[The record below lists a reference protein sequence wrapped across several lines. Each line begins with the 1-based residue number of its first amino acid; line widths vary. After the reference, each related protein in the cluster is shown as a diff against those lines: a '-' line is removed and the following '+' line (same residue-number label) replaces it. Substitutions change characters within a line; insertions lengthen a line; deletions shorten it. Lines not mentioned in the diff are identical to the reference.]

1 MLFKQRSLQQLALTL
16 FIGGQLAGVSLFWA
30 TPKALADEVVI
41 TDEEKDDI
49 KDDINKI
56 EDKLAK
62 EEKKKNLLQS
72 DLANISSTLSATQAS
87 IARVSRLV
95 QEAESSIQS
104 KEQEIQNLEQ
114 QAILDRHLLR
124 SLLQELYYSNNL
136 PLVEVMLGED
146 DVTKVLDTNDNL
158 FSTQEKIQQLIG
170 EMSEAKEQIANEKV
184 SLEERKDDHETLLSV
199 QNKQKQGLVL
209 EKNEVAED
217 LEDQATV
224 VSKLQSELN
233 ELQGDLQVLTGKS
246 YSASNIKE
254 AISFASG
261 KTGVPKGFLYGMLK
275 VETNLGKNVGGC
287 TYAQVESGAEANYKK
302 GKLSTRAWNTFLTR
316 RKTFKTITD
325 ELDLDYKKQK
335 VSCNPSGYAGTGG
348 AMGVAQFM
356 PDTWLGYKSRVAS
369 VTGNN
374 PPSPWN
380 LTDGVTAMALKL
392 KQTPGVTN
400 GDTSALKRATCSYL
414 GTCWEGYYK
423 PVLYWAKNYKQLI

>member
-1 MLFKQRSLQQLALTL
+1 MVQKNKRNTYFLTALFLGSFFL
-16 FIGGQLAGVSLFWA
+16 GVSFA
-30 TPKALADEVVI
+30 VTPEVQAEDVVVS
-41 TDEEKDDI
+41 DEERDDI

-72 DLANISSTLSATQAS
+72 DLSHISSTLSATQAS

-136 PLVEVMLGED
+136 PLVEVMLGEN
-146 DVTKVLDTNDNL
+146 DVTKVLETNDNL

-170 EMSEAKEQIANEKV
+170 EMNEAKGQIASEKV
-184 SLEERKDDHETLLSV
+184 SLEERKDDHETLLDV

-302 GKLSTRAWNTFLTR
+302 GKLSKRS
-316 RKTFKTITD
+316 
-325 ELDLDYKKQK
+325 Y
-335 VSCNPSGYAGTGG
+335 
-348 AMGVAQFM
+348 
-356 PDTWLGYKSRVAS
+356 
-369 VTGNN
+369 
-374 PPSPWN
+374 
-380 LTDGVTAMALKL
+380 
-392 KQTPGVTN
+392 QT
-400 GDTSALKRATCSYL
+400 
-414 GTCWEGYYK
+414 
-423 PVLYWAKNYKQLI
+423 

>member
-1 MLFKQRSLQQLALTL
+1 MAQKNKRNTYFLTALFLGSFFL
-16 FIGGQLAGVSLFWA
+16 GVSFA
-30 TPKALADEVVI
+30 VTPEVQAEDVVVS
-41 TDEEKDDI
+41 DEERDDI

-72 DLANISSTLSATQAS
+72 DLSHISSTLSATQAS

-136 PLVEVMLGED
+136 PLVEVMLGEN
-146 DVTKVLDTNDNL
+146 DVTKVLETNDNL

-170 EMSEAKEQIANEKV
+170 EMNEAKGQIASEKV
-184 SLEERKDDHETLLSV
+184 SLEERKDDHETLLDV

-302 GKLSTRAWNTFLTR
+302 GKLSKRSYQTFIAR

-325 ELDLDYKKQK
+325 ELDLDYRKQK
-335 VSCNPSGYAGTGG
+335 VSCNPASYAGTGG

-356 PDTWLGYKSRVAS
+356 PDTWLGYKARVAA
-369 VTGNN
+369 VTGNH

-400 GDTSALKRATCSYL
+400 GDTSALKKATCSYL

-423 PVLYWAKNYKQLI
+423 PVLYWAKNYKQLL